1 MGFDLFQSVRD
12 SVFSFHNDLQLK
24 KILVALFVSNMS
36 SSMSLIQ
43 AINELPLNTDGTAS
57 LYASYQRNSLYL
69 LEKLRLMMVPY
80 MLLKSYLLMKTVVV
94 FFLNI
99 SMKTS

>member
-24 KILVALFVSNMS
+24 KILVALFVSNMC

-57 LYASYQRNSLYL
+57 LYASYLKKFSLFVRKTEVDDGSIYATKELFTDENSSGF
-69 LEKLRLMMVPY
+69 
-80 MLLKSYLLMKTVVV
+80 LLKY
-94 FFLNI
+94 FN
-99 SMKTS
+99 